1 MVITRVAPLSVAK
14 VAGVIYALLGLIFG
28 AIVSLASLAGAFAAS
43 RGDTNAGL
51 VGALFGIGAVVLLP
65 LFYGCMGFI
74 MSLITAALY
83 NAVSGVVGGV
93 EIDVR

>member
-1 MVITRVAPLSVAK
+1 MVITRVAPVSVAR
-14 VAGVIYALLGLIFG
+14 VAGVIYALLGLLFG
-28 AIVSLASLAGAFAAS
+28 AIVSLASVAGAFAAS
-43 RGDTNAGL
+43 GGDAGFM
-51 VGALFGIGAVVLLP
+51 GALFGIGAVVLLP

-93 EIDVR
+93 EVDVR